1 MGVIMKNMEIPENC
15 FNCEFCH
22 TGMSNPTTIYSDCTI
37 TGATIAE
44 ADYEDS
50 EEVWMKLHDG
60 RQEWCPLAEIEE
72 GKFFLVKGN
81 IVYRAEITYPRA
93 NAIVIPNSPTIEKR
107 TAINEST

>member
-1 MGVIMKNMEIPENC
+1 MGVIIKNMEIPENC

-22 TGMSNPTTIYSDCTI
+22 AGMSNPTTIYSDCTI

-50 EEVWMKLHDG
+50 EEVWIKLHDG

-72 GKFFLVKGN
+72 GKLFAVKDN
-81 IVYRAEITYPRA
+81 VLYRAEFTHPES
-93 NAIVIPNSPTIEKR
+93 NVIVIPDYQFIKKKDG
-107 TAINEST
+107 ES